1 MRSPVPG
8 AALGDLPSSR
18 AARAGGGAGRAARGY
33 PSSLA
38 GWPLRS
44 QRSFRRVFSGAG
56 HEMVRA
62 LRPPRPERVPAR
74 LDPVAYYGRAGWR
87 HPPTF
92 PRSSTSTF
100 LHVGEHAPRMSIGLE
115 LMLDLSEDRSAGT
128 SATSWAVKEARSQLD

>member
-8 AALGDLPSSR
+8 AALGDLPGSR
-18 AARAGGGAGRAARGY
+18 AARAGGGAGRAARGYGY

-44 QRSFRRVFSGAG
+44 QRSFRRVFSDAA
-56 HEMVRA
+56 HELVRA

-74 LDPVAYYGRAGWR
+74 LDPIAYYGRAGWR

-92 PRSSTSTF
+92 PRPSTSTF

-115 LMLDLSEDRSAGT
+115 LMLDPSKDRGAGT
-128 SATSWAVKEARSQLD
+128 SATS